1 MPTDDSLYTPRNLGG
16 MLARIAETPD
26 GGAIIEVWTGD
37 NWEPPP
43 PGAVSFGEIM
53 GARPASDAILARAG
67 VPYPSLLRP
76 YQILNWHFPD
86 NFKIHGEYTK
96 NWPP

>member
-16 MLARIAETPD
+16 VLARIAETPD
-26 GGAIIEVWTGD
+26 GGARIEVWAGD

-53 GARPASDAILARAG
+53 GARPASDAILARADVRHIKEPG
-67 VPYPSLLRP
+67 QAR
-76 YQILNWHFPD
+76 
-86 NFKIHGEYTK
+86 
-96 NWPP
+96 

>member
-53 GARPASDAILARAG
+53 AARTTSAD
-67 VPYPSLLRP
+67 
-76 YQILNWHFPD
+76 
-86 NFKIHGEYTK
+86 
-96 NWPP
+96 

>member
-1 MPTDDSLYTPRNLGG
+1 MSSNEGLNAPRNLGG
-16 MLARIAETPD
+16 VLARIAETPD
-26 GGAIIEVWTGD
+26 GGARIEVWTGD

-67 VPYPSLLRP
+67 VPSGCPADVIIISA
-76 YQILNWHFPD
+76 
-86 NFKIHGEYTK
+86 GESDEK
-96 NWPP
+96 

>member
-1 MPTDDSLYTPRNLGG
+1 MSLNEGLNAPRNLGG
-16 MLARIAETPD
+16 VLARIAETPD

-53 GARPASDAILARAG
+53 AARTTSAD
-67 VPYPSLLRP
+67 
-76 YQILNWHFPD
+76 
-86 NFKIHGEYTK
+86 
-96 NWPP
+96 